1 MVYVCI
7 SRKYKGIGIVSN
19 RTDQEGISK
28 CQVQVSKSTDAEH
41 KVTLDS
47 HLLYANWVSGTAP
60 AGGKISFE
68 IGTSLVG
75 YGSPAKIKVK
85 NANGKKLGSLEIKI
99 TSNRAVGEFD
109 VPDDVDDGD
118 QIYFEVKLSKQG
130 LSGESDRIPA
140 ILPIR
145 ISEMKWSSDT
155 ARRGELVAL
164 SAKVKNI
171 PDATDAVVKIYEFDR
186 DGACDLITEMIS
198 TVENGKIK
206 VEWEYQYFEDT
217 DEIAT
222 EQERQQ
228 YGKGYNPPEYFFTI
242 TIEGQEFGKSD
253 QASGLLQF
261 KDWIELIGFDDQ
273 GNPAGGQKY
282 KIFLADG
289 STKEGKLDDT
299 GLVRLDDIPPGPYDF
314 QIVPDENENDDS
326 DSG

>member
-1 MVYVCI
+1 M
-7 SRKYKGIGIVSN
+7 
-19 RTDQEGISK
+19 
-28 CQVQVSKSTDAEH
+28 QVSKSTDAEH

-60 AGGKISFE
+60 AGGKVTFE

-75 YGSPAKIKVK
+75 IGSPAKIKVK
-85 NANGKKLGSLEIKI
+85 NAKGKKLGSLEIKI
-99 TSNRAVGEFD
+99 MSNRAVGEFD

-130 LSGESDRIPA
+130 LSGESDEIPA
-140 ILPIR
+140 IKITD
-145 ISEMKWSSDT
+145 MKWSSDT
-155 ARRGELVAL
+155 ARRDELVTM
-164 SAKVKNI
+164 SAKVKNV
-171 PDATDAVVKIYEFDR
+171 PDGTDAIVKIYEFDR
-186 DGACDLITEMIS
+186 DGAHDLITEINA
-198 TVENGKIK
+198 TIEGGKIK

-217 DEIAT
+217 DEIVT
-222 EQERQQ
+222 EQELQQ
-228 YGKGYNPPEYFFTI
+228 YGKSYNPPEYFFTI

-253 QASGLLQF
+253 QASGLLRF

-289 STKEGKLDDT
+289 SKKEGKLDDN

-314 QIVPDENENDDS
+314 QIMPDESEDNDS